1 MFLLYWRFTV
11 LYILNKRFANNTKAF
26 SVVLTH
32 KNLFVCGVTHFES
45 KNQIVYLLFGT
56 LTQIATKKYCINCLL
71 GAMVQHAKPAS
82 VLTVFA
88 VRLCRRKTKRC
99 NVFFQTVVTFWYAN
113 RCFSWRFVVWK
124 WCKCICFPCRKLQ
137 KHKNFFALYLQTCLF
152 VQCTKPFNFSREK
165 ATKNRFCFES
175 FAVKSYLSTLHCF
188 RPLCQA

>member
-11 LYILNKRFANNTKAF
+11 LYILNKRFASNAKAF

-45 KNQIVYLLFGT
+45 KNQIVLFVVWY
-56 LTQIATKKYCINCLL
+56 ADANCNKKYCINCLL

-88 VRLCRRKTKRC
+88 VHLCRRKTKRC

-124 WCKCICFPCRKLQ
+124 WCKCVCFPCRKLQ
-137 KHKNFFALYLQTCLF
+137 KNKKCFLRCICKRACLCS
-152 VQCTKPFNFSREK
+152 VQN
-165 ATKNRFCFES
+165 
-175 FAVKSYLSTLHCF
+175 LSTFQGKRQQKTGFVFWVL
-188 RPLCQA
+188 RR